1 MRTARTAWPPRDA
14 GVDGFE
20 AQLTDQV
27 TGHAFGFLVVAADE
41 HDGLPGNSGWFI
53 IGAPIWFIALHT
65 RARRAWG
72 QGHRRCLRMPSGG
85 HPLAVIGGKW
95 KAVLIFHMMH
105 SGTHR
110 FAELRR
116 KTRGISER
124 VLSRQLREL
133 ESDGIGWWGW

>member
-1 MRTARTAWPPRDA
+1 
-14 GVDGFE
+14 
-20 AQLTDQV
+20 
-27 TGHAFGFLVVAADE
+27 
-41 HDGLPGNSGWFI
+41 
-53 IGAPIWFIALHT
+53 
-65 RARRAWG
+65 
-72 QGHRRCLRMPSGG
+72 MPSGG

-133 ESDGIGWWGW
+133 ESDGIGWWGLVISLVLGLAGGMGQLVVFWRPPAKTG